1 MSAIEL
7 LEEAAGMTDID
18 WSKAP
23 EGATHYN
30 ASGDHY
36 PWERRHGDALS
47 YVGHDGKWHELSE
60 GGKFE
65 WPEAIPRPAQHRDW
79 SDPAMWF
86 DAPEKVDQGRVDVE
100 TGVLFYW
107 GFVCEELAVAH
118 ALVPGQQSDAYDT
131 KDSALVACR
140 PRQRVESTAQPAI
153 GPDNVNHPS
162 HYTQGNIECID
173 AIASATAGKNGIEAV
188 CVANVVKYLWRYEEK
203 NGAEDVKKAEWYLR
217 KLLDHLNKS

>member
-1 MSAIEL
+1 MTD
-7 LEEAAGMTDID
+7 AGMTDID

-30 ASGDHY
+30 DSGDHY

-47 YVGHDGKWHELSE
+47 YVGYDGKWHELSE

-65 WPEAIPRPAQHRDW
+65 WPEATPRPAQHRDW

-86 DAPEKVDQGRVDVE
+86 DAPDWAASVSKLSNGEIIYTSGGRIYKFVGSDDVCSFGGQGFFMID
-100 TGVLFYW
+100 
-107 GFVCEELAVAH
+107 
-118 ALVPGQQSDAYDT
+118 DAKLIAT
-131 KDSALVACR
+131 R